1 MKPATI
7 FDFNGV
13 LVDDEEIHLQTF
25 RDVLGPMGIE
35 ISSESYW
42 NTYIGF
48 DDVGGF
54 EAMLRDAGRQP
65 TRAEIDELVEL
76 KKPHY
81 LRRANQELKTFPGAA
96 ALIRHRAS
104 LGPVVVCSGALRD
117 EVELGLKVLGVRD
130 LVDAIFAAEDTTVS
144 KPDPEG
150 YLKSIEFLRTK
161 VGDDAQRALVI
172 EDSVAGIHAAKAA
185 GLPCIAV
192 EHSYPREKLVAAGA
206 DQVVKVIAAI
216 DADVVDSVVG

>member
-1 MKPATI
+1 M
-7 FDFNGV
+7 
-13 LVDDEEIHLQTF
+13 
-25 RDVLGPMGIE
+25 
-35 ISSESYW
+35 
-42 NTYIGF
+42 
-48 DDVGGF
+48 
-54 EAMLRDAGRQP
+54 
-65 TRAEIDELVEL
+65 
-76 KKPHY
+76 
-81 LRRANQELKTFPGAA
+81 
-96 ALIRHRAS
+96 
-104 LGPVVVCSGALRD
+104 
-117 EVELGLKVLGVRD
+117 GLKVLGVRD